1 MVVVRGSQ
9 TVRCALAT
17 LTIAAACTAG
27 VIVRGADPDL
37 SLLQQRVDRLDALT
51 QRVEAVSAIKRLQ
64 HAYGHYS
71 ELGLW
76 HDFADLFADSGIG
89 HYTQGALDRE
99 GIRALFLKDVGG
111 GQLGLA
117 DGRIYPHISMQ
128 PVVTLAAD
136 GQSGKAR
143 WHIMAMLGGYERSA
157 SWAGGVYENEY
168 VRENGVWKF
177 KDVRYLPQ
185 YSGRYDDPGWTA
197 TRQPAPFHFDASRVG
212 KPILDV
218 PSPVSATTPPTVAA
232 LAKRSSDL
240 AARAQRLSDE
250 IEITNLQ
257 HAYGYY
263 VDRKM
268 WDDVADL
275 FVTDGTMEMGLQGVY
290 VGRTSIRRGLGAAGL
305 AEGEVNDHVHLQ
317 TIVTVMPDGTARARG
332 TDLGMIGSTGA
343 QALWT
348 QSIYENAFVKQGGVW
363 KFKSMRVYPRFIVD
377 AEKGWA
383 KDAQPAP
390 GPSREFP
397 PDRPP
402 TETYEIYPRFHIA
415 PLHFDHPVTGR
426 PPQYPERMKPVSR
439 PAMTSRKPAPPVTSA
454 AALASLLATTELS
467 VERSKAYQASENL
480 ATAYGYY
487 IDEFAWDETADIFSR
502 DGSKELSYVGTYV
515 GRERIRQSLKRRY
528 PNPKSP
534 DFLTIHQVVQPVIHV
549 SADARTAKIRA
560 RLFQMGGPSGG
571 AGSWISGIYENTSV
585 DEGGTWKL
593 SGMDLDYV
601 WRAPSRGGWVR
612 VKTPA
617 VAPEVAMTR
626 DFPPDRPLRG
636 SIAAPFPKVHAV
648 PFHYS
653 NPVSGR
659 VPPVLLPKD

>member
-1 MVVVRGSQ
+1 MVRGSQ

-76 HDFADLFADSGIG
+76 HDFADLFADTGIG

-218 PSPVSATTPPTVAA
+218 PSPASTTTAPTVAA
-232 LAKRSSDL
+232 LAKRLSDL

-290 VGRTSIRRGLGAAGL
+290 AGRTSIRRGLGAAGL

-332 TDLGMIGSTGA
+332 TDIGMIGSTGA

-467 VERSKAYQASENL
+467 VERSKAYHASENL

-487 IDEFAWDETADIFSR
+487 IDEFAWDETADIFSSN
-502 DGSKELSYVGTYV
+502 GSKELSYVGTYV

-571 AGSWISGIYENTSV
+571 EGSWISGIYENTSV

-593 SGMDLDYV
+593 FGMDLDYV